1 MTHHSSPREFPQAP
15 SQSNSSP
22 GQKQANINFTCSR
35 TSCNLNLSI
44 GIHLYKASFTHS
56 NIPEMCW
63 HWHTC
68 SSLLCLLT
76 SSTTLEKNT
85 TSPMMNTR
93 AASSVW
99 LLRINCHEWS
109 CTNLFVNTFFQ
120 SFCLNAWK
128 MEELSHRINVCW
140 TLKNSQT
147 IYTSGCSILHPHQ
160 IVAKFWL
167 LIIPSHQLSRSQG
180 FLTVIISVGYISHF
194 PNDEQCQTH
203 SHVFTNHLYI
213 FLMKYLFKYSAYFF
227 MFSKKN
233 VVHLCFPCCFFP
245 SITIKSQTIY
255 KILIF
260 FGLLK
265 SGGSSHHIYGIWVS
279 ALREEQPHTAG
290 EDGRVLNSRMDE
302 CLNADWLQL
311 TEWPLSATNQ
321 GLWCIIFNSTKL
333 IFISI

>member
-35 TSCNLNLSI
+35 TSCNLNLAI

-76 SSTTLEKNT
+76 SSTTLEKNN
-85 TSPMMNTR
+85 TSPVMNTR

-99 LLRINCHEWS
+99 LLRINCYEWS

-120 SFCLNAWK
+120 SFCLNTWK
-128 MEELSHRINVCW
+128 TEELSHRIHVCW

-160 IVAKFWL
+160 ILAKFWL

-180 FLTVIISVGYISHF
+180 FLTVIISVDCISHF

-213 FLMKYLFKYSAYFF
+213 YFLWNICSNILPIFLCSLKKMLYNLFS
-227 MFSKKN
+227 MLLLPLNNNKKPD
-233 VVHLCFPCCFFP
+233 HL
-245 SITIKSQTIY
+245 
-255 KILIF
+255 
-260 FGLLK
+260 
-265 SGGSSHHIYGIWVS
+265 
-279 ALREEQPHTAG
+279 
-290 EDGRVLNSRMDE
+290 
-302 CLNADWLQL
+302 
-311 TEWPLSATNQ
+311 
-321 GLWCIIFNSTKL
+321 
-333 IFISI
+333 